1 MTASKELRDLPRR
14 NVVYTL
20 LTKARTTKAPI
31 LLTVTVVAAWWLSVL
46 CDAVLKLFAGELEQS
61 LATLLMGFFATF
73 AVLLYIALFLLIPG
87 SLYIWAVRRVGKK
100 LGDDEW
106 NAPLPTTMKCL
117 LALLYVA
124 MVGASVM
131 LSGHLFKVDE
141 FDSYT
146 SFFSMPI
153 QIYYEWRAVF
163 PYLGSMLIATPL
175 WVLAYKWAKR
185 RQHARP

>member
-1 MTASKELRDLPRR
+1 MTASEELRDLPRR
-14 NVVYTL
+14 NVVDTL
-20 LTKARTTKAPI
+20 MTKARTTKAPI
-31 LLTVTVVAAWWLSVL
+31 LLTVTVVVAWWLSVL
-46 CDAVLKLFAGELEQS
+46 CDAALKLFAGELEQS

-106 NAPLPTTMKCL
+106 NAPLPTNVKCM
-117 LALLYVA
+117 LAILYV
-124 MVGASVM
+124 MTVGVCVV
-131 LSGHLFKVDE
+131 LFGHLFEVDE
-141 FDSYT
+141 LDTYT
-146 SFFSMPI
+146 NFFSMPI
-153 QIYYEWRAVF
+153 QIFYELRAVF